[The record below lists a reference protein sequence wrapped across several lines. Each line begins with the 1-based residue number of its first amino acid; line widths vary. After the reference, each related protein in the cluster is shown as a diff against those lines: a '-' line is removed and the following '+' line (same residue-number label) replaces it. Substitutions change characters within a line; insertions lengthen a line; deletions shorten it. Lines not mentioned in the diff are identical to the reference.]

1 MPATERLP
9 LNALRVFEAVATR
22 LSFGEAAEALHVTPA
37 AVSQHIRTLEEYLQ
51 VPLFTR
57 RGRRVQLT
65 AEGTELLPSVRRGL
79 AELAASLQQLK
90 QHRTGGPLQV
100 TVLSSFLQA
109 WLLPRMRAFH
119 RARPKIEIRF
129 TTSREIVDFSK
140 SPMHAAIRLGHGN
153 YPDLHSEKVLDEWLV
168 PVASPEVLRRYG
180 PIRRGARLDDYPL
193 LQSDSEPW
201 NGWGESASGGRLRP
215 TAATLDDSVGILAA
229 AEEGL
234 GFALARWSLAVRSL
248 QKGQLRLA
256 GPEYVPYE
264 YAYYFVCPKPY
275 LVLPKVS
282 GFRDWLLDAARRFP
296 TPADW
301 QKRAARPRRRG
312 R

>member
-1 MPATERLP
+1 MTAATDRLP

-22 LSFGEAAEALHVTPA
+22 LNFSEAADALHVTPA
-37 AVSQHIRTLEEYLQ
+37 AVSQQIRSLEDYLQ

-65 AEGTELLPSVRRGL
+65 AEGIELLPSVRRGL

-90 QHRTGGPLQV
+90 QHRSVGPLQV

-109 WLLPRMRAFH
+109 WLLPRMRSFH
-119 RARPKIEIRF
+119 RTCPKIEIRF
-129 TTSREIVDFSK
+129 MTSREVVDFSK

-153 YPDLHSEKVLDEWLV
+153 YPGLHSEKVLDEWLV
-168 PVASPEVLRRYG
+168 PVASPELLRQHG

-193 LQSDSEPW
+193 LQSESEPW
-201 NGWGESASGGRLRP
+201 SAWSESATGDRLAAS
-215 TAATLDDSVGILAA
+215 AATLDDSVGILAA

-234 GFALARWSLAVRSL
+234 GYALARWSLAVRPL

-256 GPEYVPYE
+256 GPEYLPYE
-264 YAYYFVCPKPY
+264 YAYHFVCPKPY
-275 LVLPKVS
+275 LGLPKVS
-282 GFRDWLLDAARRFP
+282 GFRDWVCEAARRFP

-301 QKRAARPRRRG
+301 PKRRK
-312 R
+312 